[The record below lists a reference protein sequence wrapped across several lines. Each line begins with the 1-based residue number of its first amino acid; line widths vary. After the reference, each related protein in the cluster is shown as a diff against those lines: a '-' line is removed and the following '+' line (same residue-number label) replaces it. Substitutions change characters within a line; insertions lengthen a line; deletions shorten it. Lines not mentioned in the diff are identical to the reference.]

1 MKQTMKLS
9 QLRHIIR
16 EEVQKLIQPKMPIR
30 LKELINKGWIL
41 SEDNQTITNPKT
53 GRVIKVS
60 SALSYS
66 HDHPAYQAAIKSKGA
81 NTKSSSQPKSQGADT
96 KSSQSLPSVD
106 VNPKAWKP
114 EVSKDRY
121 GGEVRKFPHSAA
133 RDMERILN
141 KVTGGASTADINS
154 DTGGIIYNLPN
165 NEYRTITMGID
176 EKGEF
181 SVQAEDIDDYS
192 IFDKTSKTF
201 KTPQEAMAYA
211 AKLTKD
217 YNN

>member
-1 MKQTMKLS
+1 MKIS
-9 QLRHIIR
+9 QLRQIIR
-16 EEVQKLIQPKMPIR
+16 EEIQKLRQPKMPIR

-53 GRVIKVS
+53 GREIKVS
-60 SALSYS
+60 SALSYP
-66 HDHPAYQAAIKSKGA
+66 HDHPAYQAAQAARKPQGTT
-81 NTKSSSQPKSQGADT
+81 TKSSQTKPQGKTT

-106 VNPKAWKP
+106 VDPKAWKP
-114 EVSKDRY
+114 KVSTDRY
-121 GGEVRKFPHSAA
+121 GNEVRKFPQSAA
-133 RDMERILN
+133 NDMKRILD
-141 KVTGGASTADINS
+141 KVTGGNSVADINS

-165 NEYRTITMGID
+165 NDDRMITMGID

-181 SVQAEDIDDYS
+181 SVQAEDIGDYS

-201 KTPQEAMAYA
+201 KTPKEAMAYA

>member
-9 QLRHIIR
+9 QLRQIIR
-16 EEVQKLIQPKMPIR
+16 EEVQKLIQPKIPIR

-66 HDHPAYQAAIKSKGA
+66 HDHPAYQAAIKSQGA
-81 NTKSSSQPKSQGADT
+81 DTKSSSQPKSQGANT

-106 VNPKAWKP
+106 VNPQAWKP

-121 GGEVRKFPHSAA
+121 GNEVRKFPQSAA
-133 RDMERILN
+133 NDMKRILD
-141 KVTGGASTADINS
+141 KVTGGDSVADINS